1 MSDKCK
7 ELNEATEAGLGK
19 PGRERSGRGLKG
31 FEVTVRGQPPG
42 CETWFTHAQG
52 GFRRRRG

>member
-31 FEVTVRGQPPG
+31 FEVTGRGQPPG
-42 CETWFTHAQG
+42 CETWFTHAH
-52 GFRRRRG
+52 RWV